1 MTRSMLLTLSLM
13 GLSGCQGGL
22 FSSARPGADAQA
34 ATCPTHEAAAA
45 RVEFQHAG
53 FDGQTL
59 SGRLLLGTSSGS
71 LCLDRRLIESHTLT
85 VERVLDCANGQ
96 PLPFLVV
103 DVRTSPRREEDI
115 LLLGPGQWYGRDVSV
130 PLFPQS
136 ATGQPGPECV
146 DVELSIHALDAAK
159 IAKPR
164 LRVTRAPT
172 PEREPPPL
180 KPAP

>member
-1 MTRSMLLTLSLM
+1 M
-13 GLSGCQGGL
+13 
-22 FSSARPGADAQA
+22 PGADAQS
-34 ATCPTHEAAAA
+34 ATCPKHEPASA

-85 VERVLDCANGQ
+85 VERVLDCASEQ
-96 PLPFLVV
+96 PLPLLVV
-103 DVRTSPRREEDI
+103 DVRTPPRREEDI
-115 LLLGPGQWYGRDVSV
+115 LLLGPGQWYGRDVVV

-136 ATGQPGPECV
+136 ATGQPRPECV
-146 DVELSIHALDAAK
+146 DVELSVHALDAAN

-164 LRVTRAPT
+164 LRVTRAAA
-172 PEREPPPL
+172 PEREPSPT
-180 KPAP
+180 KPTP